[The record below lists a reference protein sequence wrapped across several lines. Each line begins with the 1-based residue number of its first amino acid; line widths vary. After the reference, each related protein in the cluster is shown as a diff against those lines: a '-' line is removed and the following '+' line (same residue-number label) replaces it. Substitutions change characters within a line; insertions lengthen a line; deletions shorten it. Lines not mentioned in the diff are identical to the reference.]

1 MACPS
6 LTPIKRGTERRLLSG
21 SLPSEL
27 ADEDWHRLRSCR
39 CHLES
44 GLLPPASVGDA
55 RVPLLPFSQF
65 FLVSRTFY
73 FFSRR
78 RFAHSANLGDRKF
91 SNKKEPYDL
100 VTLYTGSEPS
110 SSTRPSRVTCSEN
123 SSFIVSTI
131 SIPQDF
137 PNSNSIFTKN
147 NEDVG
152 RASIASAKLDS
163 FITRAIETWPDKR
176 ASPTRSSLDLHPN
189 PKRQTESLRR

>member
-110 SSTRPSRVTCSEN
+110 SSTRPSRVICSEN
-123 SSFIVSTI
+123 SRIRRLLFR
-131 SIPQDF
+131 QFRF
-137 PNSNSIFTKN
+137 PRIF
-147 NEDVG
+147 
-152 RASIASAKLDS
+152 L
-163 FITRAIETWPDKR
+163 TR
-176 ASPTRSSLDLHPN
+176 TRF
-189 PKRQTESLRR
+189 LRRTMKTLVARLSLLLNWTRL